1 MGGGYKPEMGPIGRR
16 SKTGEAGDGAVVD
29 EGVEPLHSFEKST
42 GDEAIYIWPSYFISI
57 DMNNREDLR

>member
-1 MGGGYKPEMGPIGRR
+1 LVGGAKPESPE
-16 SKTGEAGDGAVVD
+16 TGAVVD